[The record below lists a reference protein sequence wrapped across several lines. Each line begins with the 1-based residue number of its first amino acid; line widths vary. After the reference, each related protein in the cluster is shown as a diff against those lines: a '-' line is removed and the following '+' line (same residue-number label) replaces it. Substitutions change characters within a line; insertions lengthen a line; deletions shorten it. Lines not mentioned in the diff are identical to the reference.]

1 MESCRELKE
10 NNPYLFNSW
19 RSILYTE
26 KGRKAGVVDEWRKF
40 PTFYKDVH
48 ETYKEGLRLC
58 RKDKNKPF
66 GPNNFEWVTN
76 LELAQT
82 NTQTIKLTYNGET
95 KTLREWSE
103 EYGMSYN
110 GLLLRTDHS
119 FNTSKIKDRSIQFYY
134 QSIASESP
142 FTIPS
147 YIIRVS
153 GLKDGQVLN
162 YRISNP
168 VNLFQISQDGVY
180 TLPSFEFAAKGA
192 FYGFQFNKPQES
204 CNITIEQIPE
214 YEGALVFDGVDDYGI
229 CEDFPALKDFTFVY
243 KRINLNPSKSTNCFL
258 SKSVST
264 NQAQQFCSEL
274 AYSQNIYVRLG
285 GKDIAVK
292 DIYNPELS
300 IVYVTKESYNGEM
313 NLASSNYTS
322 TVDDLYI
329 GTFSRGIQAYVWKG
343 ALYALDIYDRTLNS
357 DELQIALQN
366 IEK

>member
-110 GLLLRTDHS
+110 GLLLRYVRNKNYTYVIVTEDWCLSHGIVVP
-119 FNTSKIKDRSIQFYY
+119 KEARRSLDGTKVVLHEEFIN
-134 QSIASESP
+134 P
-142 FTIPS
+142 
-147 YIIRVS
+147 IIRNS
-153 GLKDGQVLN
+153 EEIDSYLWD
-162 YRISNP
+162 S
-168 VNLFQISQDGVY
+168 
-180 TLPSFEFAAKGA
+180 
-192 FYGFQFNKPQES
+192 
-204 CNITIEQIPE
+204 
-214 YEGALVFDGVDDYGI
+214 
-229 CEDFPALKDFTFVY
+229 
-243 KRINLNPSKSTNCFL
+243 
-258 SKSVST
+258 
-264 NQAQQFCSEL
+264 SEL
-274 AYSQNIYVRLG
+274 MNILDSSEWVNKEDYY
-285 GKDIAVK
+285 DI
-292 DIYNPELS
+292 
-300 IVYVTKESYNGEM
+300 
-313 NLASSNYTS
+313 
-322 TVDDLYI
+322 
-329 GTFSRGIQAYVWKG
+329 
-343 ALYALDIYDRTLNS
+343 
-357 DELQIALQN
+357 
-366 IEK
+366 

>member
-110 GLLLRTDHS
+110 GLLLRYVR
-119 FNTSKIKDRSIQFYY
+119 NK
-134 QSIASESP
+134 
-142 FTIPS
+142 
-147 YIIRVS
+147 
-153 GLKDGQVLN
+153 N
-162 YRISNP
+162 Y
-168 VNLFQISQDGVY
+168 
-180 TLPSFEFAAKGA
+180 
-192 FYGFQFNKPQES
+192 
-204 CNITIEQIPE
+204 TIEEILF
-214 YEGALVFDGVDDYGI
+214 G
-229 CEDFPALKDFTFVY
+229 K
-243 KRINLNPSKSTNCFL
+243 KRKPKSKSTDCFTKHRKIMRYVIVTEDWCL
-258 SKSVST
+258 SHGIVVPKEARRSLDGTKVVLHEEFINPIIRNSEEIDSYLWDS
-264 NQAQQFCSEL
+264 SEL
-274 AYSQNIYVRLG
+274 MNILDSSEWVNKEDYY
-285 GKDIAVK
+285 DI
-292 DIYNPELS
+292 
-300 IVYVTKESYNGEM
+300 
-313 NLASSNYTS
+313 
-322 TVDDLYI
+322 
-329 GTFSRGIQAYVWKG
+329 
-343 ALYALDIYDRTLNS
+343 
-357 DELQIALQN
+357 
-366 IEK
+366 

>member
-66 GPNNFEWVTN
+66 GPNNF
-76 LELAQT
+76 
-82 NTQTIKLTYNGET
+82 
-95 KTLREWSE
+95 
-103 EYGMSYN
+103 
-110 GLLLRTDHS
+110 
-119 FNTSKIKDRSIQFYY
+119 
-134 QSIASESP
+134 
-142 FTIPS
+142 
-147 YIIRVS
+147 
-153 GLKDGQVLN
+153 
-162 YRISNP
+162 
-168 VNLFQISQDGVY
+168 
-180 TLPSFEFAAKGA
+180 
-192 FYGFQFNKPQES
+192 
-204 CNITIEQIPE
+204 QIPE